1 MTPNAPLK
9 EDFRKVDV
17 FHRDGRL
24 LKTYGIHFIPINYRC
39 TWDEF
44 LQQALVMAREDRL
57 VPRSQLKGLVARRHI
72 ACGPLRR
79 RRGAGAK
86 RRRGFVS

>member
-1 MTPNAPLK
+1 MTPPQPCQ

-17 FHRDGRL
+17 FDRDGRF

-57 VPRSQLKGLVARRHI
+57 VPRAQLQELVARRHI
-72 ACGPLRR
+72 ACGPFR
-79 RRGAGAK
+79 K
-86 RRRGFVS
+86 RRVRRP